1 MNACDQLRLMV
12 IATGGAAIT
21 SAINFAT
28 GNLPLGVVLALAAIF
43 GLSQVQRLQQE
54 CQQLQQRT

>member
-28 GNLPLGVVLALAAIF
+28 GSLPLGIFLAIAAIF
-43 GLSQVQRLQQE
+43 GLSQVRRLQRE
-54 CQQLQQRT
+54 WRQLQQQP